1 MRQAT
6 YPLLIF
12 VGAAL
17 LTSACTN
24 TEELR
29 ISDNLR
35 SDTQMRIGSV
45 EDFSTDFQFSSNPEA
60 ERIEIS
66 TGPAVG
72 VYSMNEILEGRMNQ
86 LMRSKFGSVDQSS
99 ENSVSVSIENF
110 NAQTENEIMG
120 DEGTHQIDME
130 VSVEVVRDG
139 ETFNR
144 TIERSTEVTFRQT
157 EGGVGSASLE
167 IDEDDMNEFISQFV
181 VGTDSFIDSNFGVD

>member
-1 MRQAT
+1 MRRVIH
-6 YPLLIF
+6 PLVILI
-12 VGAAL
+12 GAVL

-24 TEELR
+24 TEALR

-35 SDTQMRIGSV
+35 SETQMRISSV
-45 EDFSTDFQFSSNPEA
+45 EDFSTSFQFSPNSAA
-60 ERIEIS
+60 EQIEIS
-66 TGPAVG
+66 TGPAAG
-72 VYSMNEILEGRMNQ
+72 VYSMNEILEGRMTQ

-110 NAQTENEIMG
+110 EAQTNNEIMG
-120 DEGTHQIDME
+120 NEGVHQVDME
-130 VSVEVVRDG
+130 ISIEVIRDE

-144 TIERSTEVTFRQT
+144 TIERSAEIGFSQT
-157 EGGVGSASLE
+157 DETMSPSVE